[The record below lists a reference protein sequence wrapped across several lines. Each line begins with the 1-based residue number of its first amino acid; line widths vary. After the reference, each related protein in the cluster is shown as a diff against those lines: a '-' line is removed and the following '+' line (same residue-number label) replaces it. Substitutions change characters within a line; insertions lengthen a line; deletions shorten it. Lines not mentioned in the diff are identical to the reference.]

1 MKTQV
6 SFDFKA
12 LQLKIND
19 GSTNPH
25 MIYIKEHLVRDHTA
39 DKPSG
44 RTLFIVNVPPYVD
57 ELGITDAFKEAGTIQ
72 SVHLSEKPNAII
84 SNTDKFIVGSCK
96 PSFRVCY
103 LVFKKVAYLQ
113 NALKLKEL
121 QPMNL
126 NANIFLGIKKFI
138 HEYNESVLKPM
149 ELKNRI
155 EIFMKRCDEKNR
167 KEIDKEKQLEQEDD
181 EGWITVTKRSKIQ
194 SFARTE
200 KVEHKIMAKENKS
213 KKKKELTNFYSFQIR
228 ESKMKHIVSLR
239 QKFDEDK
246 KKIAQIKQSRR
257 FKPF

>member
-1 MKTQV
+1 MKSRF

-12 LQLKIND
+12 LQLKITD
-19 GSTNPH
+19 ASTNPH

-57 ELGITDAFKEAGTIQ
+57 EQSITNAFKEAGTIQ
-72 SVHLSEKPNAII
+72 SVHFSEKPNTIN
-84 SNTDKFIVGSCK
+84 SNTEKFTVDPCK

-126 NANIFLGIKKFI
+126 DAHIVLGINKFI
-138 HEYNESVLKPM
+138 HEHNESVFKPM

-155 EIFMKRCDEKNR
+155 EIFMKRCDEKIK
-167 KEIDKEKQLEQEDD
+167 KEIEKEKQLEQEDD
-181 EGWITVTKRSKIQ
+181 EGWITVTKRSKVQ

-200 KVEHKIMAKENKS
+200 KVENKIMAKENKS
-213 KKKKELTNFYSFQIR
+213 KKKKELTNFYTFQIR

-257 FKPF
+257 FTPF